1 MQPESSNAAGG
12 KQATIYQAPE
22 PVDPVLGR
30 SVFLAG
36 SITAKDWRAV
46 IIRQLEHLPIT
57 IFNPLREDWDDSW
70 VERKTDPQFY
80 KQVEWELA
88 AQERADIVAIYL
100 QPGTG
105 SPISLLELGLSARVK
120 GKVVV
125 CCPEGF
131 SDKGIVEIVC
141 ERHKLDLVET
151 LEDLVANVAKKVA
164 PTN

>member
-1 MQPESSNAAGG
+1 MRPDSSNAVVG
-12 KQATIYQAPE
+12 QRATVYKAPKPAS
-22 PVDPVLGR
+22 PVRGP

-36 SITAKDWRAV
+36 SITAKDWRAG

-57 IFNPLREDWDDSW
+57 IFNPLREDWNDSW

-125 CCPEGF
+125 CSPE
-131 SDKGIVEIVC
+131 
-141 ERHKLDLVET
+141 
-151 LEDLVANVAKKVA
+151 
-164 PTN
+164 